1 MGVRWRFFA
10 GVLAVLFMGAASAS
24 AQEASLAGTV
34 TDETKAVLPG
44 VTVTATNLETG
55 SVSAV
60 VTDQRGEYR
69 LPKLPPAKYK
79 IQAQLEGF
87 ATVVLPSVELL
98 VGQNGAMPFLLH
110 VAPVGEQ
117 VTVTGEAP
125 LLDVTSSVVSGNVD
139 RRQMDQLP
147 IQGRNWME
155 LAMMVKGITANSVT
169 VQPGVSNDDFFQL
182 NLDGQQITQKL
193 ASSSFG
199 QPAFSRDAIAEF
211 QIATSSFDITQGRSA
226 GIQVNAISKSGTNT
240 AAGSFYGF
248 FRNDALNA
256 PDPVSHTVLPFSDQQ
271 IGGTLGGPIVQDK
284 LHYFASYQYER
295 NPGTI
300 FTAPVGLGGEAFT
313 LPTSTTQKSFLGRVD
328 AVLSPK
334 DQLSVR
340 GSRWNSD
347 NPFNLGGGGYPSTAN
362 ALSKYA
368 TNVLGT
374 WSRVISGS
382 AVQQVKFGYDDFF
395 FGQTALAS
403 VAGTPEFDFP
413 GGLTIGAPY
422 NLPSIEWQREFE
434 SRYELSWHKHTHDV
448 KVGGE
453 YLHVAHT
460 GDWGILEAG
469 RFNMS
474 SIPPNLSALLPAG
487 SALAPSTWN
496 LAALNPYVLFYNQN
510 FNHSG
515 WQINVPR
522 PEAALWFGDDWHL
535 DRLSINYGIRW
546 DDDFGVFSPPGVP
559 VTTIAINN
567 GVQSGDFGYKTGIH
581 DHLDFAPRGGFA
593 YQVAPS
599 FVIRGGSGIYYS
611 TPYSNLSY
619 SQQVFSETITGT
631 FMPPGNGLCPN
642 GSLFITNPTCGV
654 TGSAIFGGTVAL
666 PAQSPRIISPD
677 FRNPYTWQSSIGFQ
691 KQLDDV
697 TSVDVDLTHYNEYRA
712 SRSYDPNLF
721 YNPLTGYSANPSLGV
736 PNPAYGQ
743 IIYYTSN
750 GRADQTE
757 VSTSAT
763 RRFKKSFQAGVT
775 YTLML
780 AMHDD
785 GSLGISSP
793 GANNQFNYLGGE
805 YATSTDFQRN
815 TVRAWL
821 IYQLPWGFNVSVS
834 DFYGSGARYAATI
847 ATTPYG
853 KPGSN
858 RLNLLP
864 TGAQAPAIVIPA
876 DVTSR
881 WDGPL
886 VIPSATVIPRDALEG
901 LPLYKTDLRLTKDVP
916 IGRLKGTLIAEVY
929 NVFNHANYASYNT
942 TLSPT
947 NQAVTA
953 VFGQPVQN
961 TANAYIPREGQLAF
975 RLSF

>member
-1 MGVRWRFFA
+1 
-10 GVLAVLFMGAASAS
+10 
-24 AQEASLAGTV
+24 
-34 TDETKAVLPG
+34 
-44 VTVTATNLETG
+44 
-55 SVSAV
+55 
-60 VTDQRGEYR
+60 
-69 LPKLPPAKYK
+69 
-79 IQAQLEGF
+79 
-87 ATVVLPSVELL
+87 
-98 VGQNGAMPFLLH
+98 
-110 VAPVGEQ
+110 
-117 VTVTGEAP
+117 
-125 LLDVTSSVVSGNVD
+125 
-139 RRQMDQLP
+139 
-147 IQGRNWME
+147 
-155 LAMMVKGITANSVT
+155 
-169 VQPGVSNDDFFQL
+169 
-182 NLDGQQITQKL
+182 
-193 ASSSFG
+193 
-199 QPAFSRDAIAEF
+199 
-211 QIATSSFDITQGRSA
+211 
-226 GIQVNAISKSGTNT
+226 
-240 AAGSFYGF
+240 
-248 FRNDALNA
+248 
-256 PDPVSHTVLPFSDQQ
+256 
-271 IGGTLGGPIVQDK
+271 
-284 LHYFASYQYER
+284 
-295 NPGTI
+295 
-300 FTAPVGLGGEAFT
+300 
-313 LPTSTTQKSFLGRVD
+313 
-328 AVLSPK
+328 
-334 DQLSVR
+334 
-340 GSRWNSD
+340 
-347 NPFNLGGGGYPSTAN
+347 
-362 ALSKYA
+362 
-368 TNVLGT
+368 
-374 WSRVISGS
+374 
-382 AVQQVKFGYDDFF
+382 
-395 FGQTALAS
+395 
-403 VAGTPEFDFP
+403 
-413 GGLTIGAPY
+413 
-422 NLPSIEWQREFE
+422 
-434 SRYELSWHKHTHDV
+434 
-448 KVGGE
+448 
-453 YLHVAHT
+453 
-460 GDWGILEAG
+460 
-469 RFNMS
+469 
-474 SIPPNLSALLPAG
+474 
-487 SALAPSTWN
+487 
-496 LAALNPYVLFYNQN
+496 
-510 FNHSG
+510 
-515 WQINVPR
+515 
-522 PEAALWFGDDWHL
+522 
-535 DRLSINYGIRW
+535 
-546 DDDFGVFSPPGVP
+546 VP

-567 GVQSGDFGYKTGIH
+567 GVESGDFGYKTGIH
-581 DHLDFAPRGGFA
+581 DNLDFAPRGGFA

-631 FMPPGNGLCPN
+631 FMPPSGGLCPN

-793 GANNQFNYLGGE
+793 GANNQFNYLAGE

-864 TGAQAPAIVIPA
+864 TGAQAPTIVIPA
-876 DVTSR
+876 DVTGR

-886 VIPSATVIPRDALEG
+886 VIPSGTVIPRDALEG
-901 LPLYKTDLRLTKDVP
+901 LPLYKTDLRLTKEVP

-929 NVFNHANYASYNT
+929 NVFNHANYGSYNT

-947 NQAVTA
+947 NAAVNA